1 MRAIS
6 VPIFMIL
13 MFILIVA
20 ILVPAYLVINST
32 QIYSQQGS
40 QQATGYLQ
48 AQSQEVNQV
57 FRGNPNVYFNSS
69 NNPYL
74 EIFFTSSPYPF
85 NITGIYYFNGSTWK
99 QYLNNSIV
107 VAGDTNLQ
115 LPSKAFNEPV
125 LLISG
130 QANIY
135 FLNPNTSIN
144 TVNLQGP
151 SGKFPVYIASFVI
164 NGTKLLPVSVNVGFG
179 TQSAITPSV
188 FYVLPGTYPVL
199 DNNYTVFLPQYG
211 LTGVF
216 QNWTVIGGTLSSPN
230 SVSTTATIYSPTVIV
245 AFYKAYTNTYKVL
258 IQPWNIPLGHN
269 DISNNG
275 VTLCPL
281 NQTMNVVVDNK
292 SYTVGSSG
300 ITLDLTYGYHI
311 IQFPSYFNISFNYI
325 GGNFNELEGGQI
337 TTYEL
342 SGLLATKGIKVFN
355 DVVFVN
361 SSGTI
366 KGNYKPVS
374 NYFLVEVKNDFCL
387 PAGYGYK
394 NSTPFLG
401 NIAGQLLEVCVG
413 NTGQVIVLGPTENF
427 VPEKIYFKQGT
438 SLTITLDYL
447 HPINGMFSINNQNY
461 NSLVSQPYNV
471 TVTNSTSSNYPYYP
485 QPHQGYYGTIYI
497 NSPTIIINYQ
507 EWRYGGQIL

>member
-1 MRAIS
+1 
-6 VPIFMIL
+6 
-13 MFILIVA
+13 
-20 ILVPAYLVINST
+20 
-32 QIYSQQGS
+32 
-40 QQATGYLQ
+40 
-48 AQSQEVNQV
+48 
-57 FRGNPNVYFNSS
+57 
-69 NNPYL
+69 
-74 EIFFTSSPYPF
+74 
-85 NITGIYYFNGSTWK
+85 
-99 QYLNNSIV
+99 
-107 VAGDTNLQ
+107 
-115 LPSKAFNEPV
+115 
-125 LLISG
+125 
-130 QANIY
+130 
-135 FLNPNTSIN
+135 
-144 TVNLQGP
+144 
-151 SGKFPVYIASFVI
+151 
-164 NGTKLLPVSVNVGFG
+164 
-179 TQSAITPSV
+179 
-188 FYVLPGTYPVL
+188 
-199 DNNYTVFLPQYG
+199 
-211 LTGVF
+211 
-216 QNWTVIGGTLSSPN
+216 TLSSPN

-258 IQPWNIPLGHN
+258 IQPWNIPLGRN

-311 IQFPSYFNISFNYI
+311 IQFPSYFNISFNYT

-366 KGNYKPVS
+366 KGNYIPIS
-374 NYFLVEVKNDFCL
+374 NYFLVEVKNDFYL
-387 PAGYGYK
+387 PAGYGYEE

-401 NIAGQLLEVCVG
+401 NIAGQLLEVCVD

-461 NSLVSQPYNV
+461 NSLVSQPHNV
-471 TVTNSTSSNYPYYP
+471 TVTNPTSSYLYHP
-485 QPHQGYYGTIYI
+485 QPQQGYYGTIYI
-497 NSPTIIINYQ
+497 NSPTIIINYR
-507 EWRYGGQIL
+507 EWLYVGQIL